1 MDSDELDQYIE
12 YVRFYRRAVLTKML
26 DARYIGASKE
36 QEVTDPYIAQFNATV
51 NTYAQVKNVSL
62 EESYQLAF
70 EELDKIEDR
79 DLAKQIKADLE
90 SSIKQANEHA
100 SELDDKREVFPN
112 TYVAEKINE
121 ALAENLGLPK
131 VALYPAARKMA
142 VPSLGLVPNLDNR
155 TLY

>member
-62 EESYQLAF
+62 EESY
-70 EELDKIEDR
+70 
-79 DLAKQIKADLE
+79 
-90 SSIKQANEHA
+90 
-100 SELDDKREVFPN
+100 
-112 TYVAEKINE
+112 
-121 ALAENLGLPK
+121 
-131 VALYPAARKMA
+131 
-142 VPSLGLVPNLDNR
+142 
-155 TLY
+155 